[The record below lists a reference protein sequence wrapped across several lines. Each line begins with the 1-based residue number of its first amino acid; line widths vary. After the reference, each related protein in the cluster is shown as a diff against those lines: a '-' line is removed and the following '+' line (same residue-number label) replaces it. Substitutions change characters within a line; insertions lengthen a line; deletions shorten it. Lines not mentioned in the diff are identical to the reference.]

1 MRKNGITLSAA
12 RHGRRKLMTSPMRLH
27 PEAWLRLIVD
37 RFPGLRVPAYP
48 SFPGAVVISGRRS
61 RVKLA
66 ADRYEATV
74 ALGKSLTTLPFS
86 SRRAGTD
93 DRMTIVFAESTA
105 SRTASQH

>member
-1 MRKNGITLSAA
+1 MRKNGNTLSAA
-12 RHGRRKLMTSPMRLH
+12 RHGRRKLMTSPMRL
-27 PEAWLRLIVD
+27 PPGGVVTVD
-37 RFPGLRVPAYP
+37 RRQVSWLAGPAYP
-48 SFPGAVVISGRRS
+48 SFPGAVVIAGRRS

-66 ADRYEATV
+66 ADRYEATA
-74 ALGKSLTTLPFS
+74 ALGKSLITLPFS